1 MNNNEYNPSIN
12 SILVGILTV
21 EDLRIHL
28 EYIRQIEMIL
38 FNVQINIKEQMGV
51 ILPHDVKER
60 YLHAIHSA
68 GVDVQDSRGVQLFLA
83 DLKNKLKAMPVMG
96 LVLSYLPNEKD
107 LRSYAAFIFANMGRQ
122 VVFDVRLDSSLIGG
136 CLLEFNGKV
145 ADYSVSKTLDEYV
158 QKNLVKPA

>member
-1 MNNNEYNPSIN
+1 MNNEKYNPSIN
-12 SILVGILTV
+12 VILAGVLTV
-21 EDLRIHL
+21 EDVRIHL

-38 FNVQINIKEQMGV
+38 YNVHLNIQDQMAT

-60 YLHAIHSA
+60 YLNAIHTS
-68 GVDVQDSRGVQLFLA
+68 GLDIRDSKGVQLFLA

-107 LRSYAAFIFANMGRQ
+107 LRSYASFLFTNLERQ

-136 CLLEFNGKV
+136 CLIEFNGRI
-145 ADYSVSKTLDEYV
+145 ADYSISKTLDEYV
-158 QKNLVKPA
+158 KKNLTKQA